1 MLKFQH
7 CVAKSTKG
15 LQMASSADLVIPR
28 LFAAIDDH
36 RFADLP
42 AFYTADVQAHT
53 AVGHISGREELVA
66 TLRAIHEPIPVLQH
80 LVTGVIVDSNGN
92 DADVRAN
99 VVAFFGDEEH
109 RPTLEGASVWRGRLH
124 RSDDDWQL
132 SEVNIDMVWTRGSM
146 PTE

>member
-1 MLKFQH
+1 
-7 CVAKSTKG
+7 
-15 LQMASSADLVIPR
+15 MASSADLVIPR

-36 RFADLP
+36 RFDDLP
-42 AFYTADVQAHT
+42 AFYTADVQART

-80 LVTGVIVDSNGN
+80 LVTGVIVDPNGN

-146 PTE
+146 PTD

>member
-1 MLKFQH
+1 
-7 CVAKSTKG
+7 
-15 LQMASSADLVIPR
+15 MASSADLVIPR

-36 RFADLP
+36 RFDDLP
-42 AFYTADVQAHT
+42 AFYTADVQART

-124 RSDDDWQL
+124 RSDDDRQL

>member
-1 MLKFQH
+1 
-7 CVAKSTKG
+7 
-15 LQMASSADLVIPR
+15 MANSADLVIPR

>member
-1 MLKFQH
+1 
-7 CVAKSTKG
+7 
-15 LQMASSADLVIPR
+15 MASSADLVIPR

-36 RFADLP
+36 RFDDLA
-42 AFYTADVQAHT
+42 AFYTADVQART